1 MWYSLVMQTRPS
13 ARVASAKEFWN
24 ALDKTQTCWFFTG
37 RKQIVFQDRLIT
49 PKRVSWELHNKKR
62 LKSKFVIVLNSCGN
76 KLCVNPT
83 HLLIGTQKDVESR
96 KSTPED
102 FWKHVNKNGPVINKK
117 LGRCW
122 NWTGSVYNPDKDR
135 KGYGQVQYQ
144 GKAYPAQRLAW
155 ILTNGDIP
163 KGKLACHKCDN
174 VLCVRPSHLFLGT
187 PKDNTTDMMNK
198 GRHKGGLDYIRTKAH
213 RKAISD
219 RMKGQRNMLGRKH
232 SEATKKKIHETRVA
246 RGLNKP
252 LSKQHRAAISK
263 SLIGNTRAHDAHVK
277 KSTS

>member
-1 MWYSLVMQTRPS
+1 MQTRPS

-122 NWTGSVYNPDKDR
+122 NWTGGTYKKD
-135 KGYGQVQYQ
+135 GYGQVHYQ
-144 GKAYPAQRLAW
+144 GAAFVASRLAW
-155 ILTNGDIP
+155 TLERSEIP
-163 KGKLACHKCDN
+163 PDTLVCHKCDN
-174 VLCVRPSHLFLGT
+174 RLCVRPSHLFLGK